1 MTHAAPLTTTAPAPI
16 AAVLPAG
23 NSSLPVGGGVLT
35 GLRHVITEAVKSVTG
50 HANGLVGGPLLG
62 LMGLTAGQPKCADR
76 DHTPDFVRLTARGYV
91 AHIHLKSVVP
101 ELWDAVQEEIYVR
114 LTAVSPHVET
124 VNISETDGGQL
135 TIKVDL
141 STPESV
147 MHAEA
152 LRTLPSAGLE
162 ILNDDRW
169 TVHRRYV
176 YVTGRFQG
184 LVEISWP
191 GQFGQ
196 SVAAFPAP
204 GVTPDVLMDLAR

>member
-1 MTHAAPLTTTAPAPI
+1 MTHTAPAALNPTAPI
-16 AAVLPAG
+16 APAAALPED
-23 NSSLPVGGGVLT
+23 LPVGGGVLT
-35 GLRHVITEAVKSVTG
+35 GLRRVMAEAVTAVTG
-50 HANGLVGGPLLG
+50 TADGLVGGPLLG
-62 LMGLTAGQPKCADR
+62 LMGLTAGQAKTADR
-76 DHTPDFVRLTARGYV
+76 NDTPDFVRITARGYV
-91 AHIHLKSVVP
+91 AHIHLRPVVP

-124 VNISETDGGQL
+124 VNISETDWGQL
-135 TIKVDL
+135 AIKVDL
-141 STPESV
+141 RTPESV

-162 ILNDDRW
+162 ILNDERW

-196 SVAAFPAP
+196 SIAAFPAP